1 MCEITKYNNSL
12 VDSKTIINI
21 IDYVKAINKLKYNI
35 DIDFIDEF
43 IELVD
48 KDECCIHHDMLK
60 KYKVLQLTKGTTDI
74 KNLIK
79 QYELI
84 ENEDFRLRKVS
95 ESASK
100 GGCTHKNE
108 YLLHPRA
115 FKICL
120 MRSLKNKQY
129 ARYYLLL
136 EECIKYFNEYQIEL
150 NKRYNIL
157 LKEKI
162 QEKDNKISNLE
173 EKLDNI
179 ISSNKEILNKHDT
192 LLSENKEIL
201 LNNKELL
208 SENKEIKDILKKNQL
223 KLDKTFDKLVGV
235 NEELIDVKYKLDDT
249 NDKLDDTNE
258 ELEIIKD
265 KLDIATDDRVIK
277 TKSKNTLEY
286 LIILKTDDENED
298 YTYYIIRCQK
308 RSIKQRLDNNPNYRE
323 IKRIECGP
331 WEKI

>member
-12 VDSKTIINI
+12 VDFKTIINI

-60 KYKVLQLTKGTTDI
+60 KYKVLQLNKGTTHVRDI
-74 KNLIK
+74 LN
-79 QYELI
+79 QYDFL
-84 ENEDFRLRKVS
+84 ENEDFRLSKVR
-95 ESASK
+95 ESK
-100 GGCTHKNE
+100 RGGCTHKNE
-108 YLLHPRA
+108 YFLHPRA

-150 NKRYNIL
+150 NKRYNIS

-179 ISSNKEILNKHDT
+179 ISSNKELLLNNKEILNKHDT
-192 LLSENKEIL
+192 LLLENKEMKNML
-201 LNNKELL
+201 E
-208 SENKEIKDILKKNQL
+208 KNQL
-223 KLDKTFDKLVGV
+223 KLDKTFDRLVGV
-235 NEELIDVKYKLDDT
+235 NDELTDVKYM
-249 NDKLDDTNE
+249 LDDTNE

-265 KLDIATDDRVIK
+265 KLDIATDDRVITVILRK
-277 TKSKNTLEY
+277 
-286 LIILKTDDENED
+286 II
-298 YTYYIIRCQK
+298 QF
-308 RSIKQRLDNNPNYRE
+308 
-323 IKRIECGP
+323 
-331 WEKI
+331 